1 MLYESVVILS
11 GQITPKSAET
21 KLEKLIE
28 KINASGGKVL
38 KKESW
43 GLRSLSYKIKKNSKG
58 YYYLLNS
65 ECQSNVLND
74 FSKLIK
80 QDDEFLRILN
90 LRIKAVE
97 KEPSPLEENNN
108 KEKQYEK

>member
-1 MLYESVVILS
+1 MLYESVVIFS

-21 KLEKLIE
+21 KLDNLIE
-28 KINASGGKVL
+28 IINKSGGKVL

-65 ECQSNVLND
+65 ECQSNIIND
-74 FSKLIK
+74 FSKLVK

-90 LRIKAVE
+90 LKIKAVE
-97 KEPSPLEENNN
+97 KEPSPLEESNN